1 MSYFDASSRRFR
13 RIILSS
19 PKVIE
24 FLTLA
29 HDMQSYARSSVIS
42 PDEALSKDTSSL
54 LYGSALNQSE
64 TFGCCDTR

>member
-1 MSYFDASSRRFR
+1 MSVFR
-13 RIILSS
+13 RIKQAFSANYTF
-19 PKVIE
+19 VTQGIE